1 MCGICGIFH
10 PSSHPD
16 PRSIEWDNLR
26 RMNDALTHRGL
37 DGEGYFVDDG
47 IGMAMRRLSVIDVA
61 GSDQPL
67 YNEDKSIALVFN
79 GEIFNFR
86 ELRHQLTQKGHRFR
100 TEGDGETI
108 IHLYE
113 EHGLEAPKYLKGQFA
128 FSLWDSKEKRLVLGR
143 DWLGEKPLFYYYA
156 QPFSDLIVWGSEIK
170 AILQHPDV
178 KKESLFQHAEAL
190 NTYLVHGYLPTDEAV
205 NFAIVHIDDVAT
217 NATAYNH
224 IYEVPPGTVITF
236 YPNYQL
242 KDDVKHYRPVPKST
256 PADPNARIEDYLP
269 SLRAALENAVDLTM
283 IADVPLGAFLSGG
296 LDSSLIV
303 AIMQRKSTEK
313 VKTFSIGFEGDDS
326 FDETRYARKVADL
339 LGTDHTEFRVKSADM
354 FDLLPELVKQ
364 YDQPFADSSALP
376 TYYVSKLTR
385 QHVTVALTGD
395 GGDELFAGY
404 ERFYALSLVEKLG
417 FIPKDLWRL
426 VASFID
432 RLPEGT
438 GYYNKVKRAGRFVR
452 GASLPLSQAY
462 VDFER
467 VFTQE
472 QIVAL
477 GIQPASH
484 HNFIQ
489 TTADALT
496 YNLVTYLPGDL
507 LVKTDRMTMM
517 NSLEARAPFLY
528 PDVVEFAFMIPFN
541 LKLKGS
547 TTKHILKELARDYLP
562 AEIIHRPKHG
572 FGVPVGA
579 WLRQDSQRLR
589 DILLAPNA
597 HLRGLLDINAVK
609 TLVDEHVNGQ
619 RDHARRLWALLT
631 LEVWHGQL

>member
-10 PSSHPD
+10 PHNHPD
-16 PRSIEWDNLR
+16 PRPIERDVLR
-26 RMNDALTHRGL
+26 RMNDALTHRGP

-47 IGMAMRRLSVIDVA
+47 IGMAMRRLSIIDLA

-67 YNEDKSIALVFN
+67 YNEDKSIVLVFN

-86 ELRHQLTQKGHRFR
+86 DLRHELIQKGHRFR

-108 IHLYE
+108 VHLYE
-113 EHGLEAPKYLKGQFA
+113 EYQLDAPKYLKGQFA
-128 FSLWDSKEKRLVLGR
+128 FSLWDSNDKRLVLGR
-143 DWLGEKPLFYYYA
+143 DWLGEKPLFYY
-156 QPFSDLIVWGSEIK
+156 QHGDLVVWGSEIK
-170 AILQHPDV
+170 AILQHPEVV
-178 KKESLFQHAEAL
+178 KKSSITPEFIS
-190 NTYLVHGYLPTDEAV
+190 TYLIHGYFPVQYSAYQHIQEIPSGS
-205 NFAIVHIDDVAT
+205 IVVQEGSEIYTVA
-217 NATAYNH
+217 
-224 IYEVPPGTVITF
+224 
-236 YPNYQL
+236 
-242 KDDVKHYRPVPKST
+242 YRPVPTSA
-256 PADPNARIEDYLP
+256 PSNLNARIEDYLP
-269 SLRAALENAVDLTM
+269 SLRATLENAVDLTM

-303 AIMQRKSTEK
+303 AMMQRKSTQK

-326 FDETRYARKVADL
+326 FDETPYARKVANI

-417 FIPKDLWRL
+417 FIPKPLWRL
-426 VASFID
+426 VASLMDQF
-432 RLPEGT
+432 PEGT

-452 GASLPLSQAY
+452 GASLSLSQAY
-462 VDFER
+462 LDYVR
-467 VFTQE
+467 VFTEE
-472 QIVAL
+472 QIAAL
-477 GIQPASH
+477 GVTP
-484 HNFIQ
+484 
-489 TTADALT
+489 TTDCISIGTSADALT
-496 YNLVTYLPGDL
+496 YNLTSYLPGDL
-507 LVKTDRMTMM
+507 LVKTDRMSMM
-517 NSLEARAPFLY
+517 HSLETRAPFLY
-528 PDVVEFAFMIPFN
+528 PDLVELAFNIPFN
-541 LKLKGS
+541 LKLNGS

-562 AEIIHRPKHG
+562 NEIIDRPKHG

-579 WLRQDSQRLR
+579 WLRNDSQRLR
-589 DILLAPNA
+589 EILLSPNA
-597 HLRGLLDINAVK
+597 HLRGLLDINGVK
-609 TLVDEHVNGQ
+609 TLVEEHVSGQ

-631 LEVWHGQL
+631 LELWHQHCL